1 MRVIVMGLLG
11 PGFWGR
17 VFDDGLLWTELIE
30 PGGRMLDRSLTEVE
44 RMFDGR
50 EGGRV
55 LHIKMDGCWSGVYRK
70 RLSER

>member
-17 VFDDGLLWTELIE
+17 VALGCFE

-50 EGGRV
+50 EGGRM
-55 LHIKMDGCWSGVYRK
+55 LNAK
-70 RLSER
+70 